1 MKINDKYN
9 RSFIGIHKLIKQD
22 IERRLELFSQIWE
35 RGDDMELF
43 YELAFCLFTPQSSAF
58 RSQEAIDILKNGGL
72 GMKAGFEELSDILR
86 IVRFRNNKARYFME
100 ARSRFVSDSPGSLRR
115 ELSMLPDAAG
125 KRLWLEGNI
134 RGYGLKEASHFLRNI
149 GFGSDLAILDRH
161 VLRNLVRLKILNE
174 IPASLS
180 RLRYEAIERKMTEYA
195 GISGIPMDHL
205 DFVLWY
211 NETGRIFK

>member
-1 MKINDKYN
+1 MCCN
-9 RSFIGIHKLIKQD
+9 SIH
-22 IERRLELFSQIWE
+22 RTWR
-35 RGDDMELF
+35 
-43 YELAFCLFTPQSSAF
+43 TQSSAF
-58 RSQEAIDILKNGGL
+58 RSQEAIDILKNGAF

-125 KRLWLEGNI
+125 KRLWLAGNI